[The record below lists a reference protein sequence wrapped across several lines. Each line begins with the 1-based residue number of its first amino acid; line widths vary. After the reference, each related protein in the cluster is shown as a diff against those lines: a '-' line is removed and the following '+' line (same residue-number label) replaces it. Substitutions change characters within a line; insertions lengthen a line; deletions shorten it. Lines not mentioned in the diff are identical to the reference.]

1 MQTLIASRKPDATSP
16 LPAPLPPAAA
26 LLLQCWLLSS
36 WHQQAAFVL
45 AVNTASFFLQM
56 SERRPNL
63 VRYVPEF
70 YLTSILDMVG
80 DGGRGGCVCVC
91 RVGAR
96 LVVMG
101 RGDGAEP

>member
-45 AVNTASFFLQM
+45 AVNTSTQLQGL
-56 SERRPNL
+56 SEQRPNL
-63 VRYVPEF
+63 LRYVPEF